1 MTTAEVIENLVDGL
15 RSAKGLALEV
25 LESVRE
31 ERERYSENYP
41 LHKSMGSELVGIRA
55 VIRRIDSQIELLEKK
70 EPKKGE
76 DHNTNISHAEGFYK
90 RLYDVNMFLQKYTVR
105 DIDNYDHKISRI
117 GYNEQ
122 GNDEFIAHFE
132 SIEEE

>member
-1 MTTAEVIENLVDGL
+1 VTTKDVIENLVDGL

-25 LESVRE
+25 LESIRADMQ
-31 ERERYSENYP
+31 RYNENTTLYNNM
-41 LHKSMGSELVGIRA
+41 SCELIGIRA

-70 EPKKGE
+70 EPEKGD

-90 RLYDVNMFLQKYTVR
+90 RLYDVNQFFQKYTVR
-105 DIDNYDHKISRI
+105 DNENYDFRISRI
-117 GYNEQ
+117 SYNEQ